1 LVFRLIL
8 NIAKKKMNLKMKIE
22 YKSFLIVL
30 GVLIIDQVVKILVKT
45 NMYLYEDIH
54 VLSNWF
60 QIKFIEN
67 DGMAFG
73 LDFPGDYGKLVL
85 SIFRLIASVAIIYYI
100 RHLIRD
106 KAHPG
111 LIFSVSL
118 ILAGAVGNIIDSAFY
133 GLIFS
138 DSVYNPYDLN
148 AVAVLFPEGGGYAG
162 FLHGKVVDMFY
173 FPVWKGIYPEWIPWK
188 GGDSFEFFRPVF
200 NIADSA
206 ITCGVFIIIIFQK
219 KFFLKGNEN
228 EKPQESEVKMTA

>member
-54 VLSNWF
+54 VLGNWF